1 MKIERKSR
9 TMGKKLTGIE
19 NPAILTINKL
29 ITAEEENAQPEKKT
43 KQSRSTEQ
51 QTKSKRLNLLLRPA
65 LLEDLK
71 KIAAMERTS
80 VNDLINTVL
89 GEYAEREA
97 EQIEKYNS
105 VFGE

>member
-1 MKIERKSR
+1 
-9 TMGKKLTGIE
+9 MGKKHTGIE
-19 NPAILTINKL
+19 NPALTTINKL
-29 ITAEEENAQPEKKT
+29 ITADAEQQDTRA
-43 KQSRSTEQ
+43 KQGRSTEQ

-89 GEYAEREA
+89 GEYAEQEA

>member
-1 MKIERKSR
+1 
-9 TMGKKLTGIE
+9 MGKTLRGIE
-19 NPAILTINKL
+19 NPALTTINKL
-29 ITAEEENAQPEKKT
+29 ITADAEQQDTRA
-43 KQSRSTEQ
+43 KQGRSTEQ

-97 EQIEKYNS
+97 DQIEKYNS

>member
-1 MKIERKSR
+1 MK
-9 TMGKKLTGIE
+9 KKHIGIE
-19 NPAILTINKL
+19 NPALSTIDKL
-29 ITAEEENAQPEKKT
+29 ITADTGTPKK
-43 KQSRSTEQ
+43 KQQQGTEQ

-71 KIAAMERTS
+71 KIAAMKQTS
-80 VNDLINTVL
+80 VNNLINTVL
-89 GEYAEREA
+89 GEYAEQEA

>member
-1 MKIERKSR
+1 MKKKHIE
-9 TMGKKLTGIE
+9 IE
-19 NPAILTINKL
+19 NPALTTINKL
-29 ITAEEENAQPEKKT
+29 ITADNENTQPEKKT
-43 KQSRSTEQ
+43 KQGRSPEQ

-89 GEYAEREA
+89 GEYAEQEA

>member
-1 MKIERKSR
+1 
-9 TMGKKLTGIE
+9 MGKKLTGIE

-43 KQSRSTEQ
+43 NQSRSTEQ

>member
-1 MKIERKSR
+1 
-9 TMGKKLTGIE
+9 MGKTLRGIE
-19 NPAILTINKL
+19 NPALTTINKL
-29 ITAEEENAQPEKKT
+29 ITAEAETTQQDTRA
-43 KQSRSTEQ
+43 KQGRGTEQ

-89 GEYAEREA
+89 GEYAEQEA

>member
-1 MKIERKSR
+1 
-9 TMGKKLTGIE
+9 MGKKHTGIE

-29 ITAEEENAQPEKKT
+29 ITADNENTQPEKKT
-43 KQSRSTEQ
+43 KQGRNTEQ

-89 GEYAEREA
+89 GEYAEQEA